1 MGHANSTRRIAA
13 EGVGA
18 FGAPVPRPPTP
29 PVAPPSPALV
39 PPSPPSTPPPTP
51 TPAPPALTTYTLPF
65 TANLIRT
72 DHTAPSEKLQLR
84 GRQELEDANWGEYL
98 LATMRDAACDKYSQT
113 IGEYVPIEDWEV
125 TVSASVTHEQDPK
138 GFFYTVYSGTLTWTS
153 ASSPLERV
161 QEEIDWRIGD
171 RMCMYEIDYDNWH
184 VYIHPKK
191 VTAVPVA

>member
-13 EGVGA
+13 EDWV
-18 FGAPVPRPPTP
+18 RPPTP
-29 PVAPPSPALV
+29 PRARPIAPVPVPVAVAA

-51 TPAPPALTTYTLPF
+51 SPAPAALTTYTLPF

-72 DHTAPSEKLQLR
+72 DSTAPSEKLQLR
-84 GRQELEDANWGEYL
+84 GRRELEDANWGEYL
-98 LATMRDAACDKYSQT
+98 AATMRDAVCDRYST
-113 IGEYVPIEDWEV
+113 HIGEDMPMEDWEV
-125 TVSASVTHEQDPK
+125 TLSDSVTQEQDPK

-153 ASSPLERV
+153 VSCDLQRV

-171 RMCMYEIDYDNWH
+171 RMCMYEINYDNWH

-191 VTAVPVA
+191 VATVPVA